1 MLNKLLKYDLKYM
14 IKNMSIFYIL
24 SIFFAITTRIL
35 FNLEQSIMIN
45 IIGQISVGCMF
56 SMVASTLINTI
67 MRSWVRFNDS
77 IYKDESY
84 FMNVFRFIAQM
95 RAQKLYNSKFIQTL
109 IFYFISF
116 IIIILSIFITYYT
129 KENWAGITNFIKNIT
144 TGLNMSTI
152 FFVIMFIIIVF
163 LEIFNAIQCG
173 FLGMIIGHRFN
184 SNKILYSVV
193 FGFVAYLVAQT
204 LILILLFIFGLFD
217 PSIMELF
224 KTSTIN
230 IDVNVFKTLTILSTV
245 LYLIIIFTMR
255 FICIKLLNKGV
266 NVE

>member
-35 FNLEQSIMIN
+35 FSLDQSIIVN
-45 IIGQISVGCMF
+45 IIGKISVGCML
-56 SMVASTLINTI
+56 SMVINTLINTI

-84 FMNVFRFIAQM
+84 LTHTLPVTKND
-95 RAQKLYNSKFIQTL
+95 LYNSKFIQTI
-109 IFYFISF
+109 IFYFVSF
-116 IIIILSIFITYYT
+116 IIIIISLLITYYT
-129 KENWAGITNFIKNIT
+129 KDNWTVITNYIKTIT
-144 TGLNMSTI
+144 TGLNMVTI

-173 FLGMIIGHRFN
+173 FLGIIIGHRKN
-184 SNKILYSVV
+184 NNKIAYSVL
-193 FGFVAYLVAQT
+193 FGFIAYLVAQ
-204 LILILLFIFGLFD
+204 ILILSLVFIFGLFD

-224 KTSTIN
+224 KTGTKS
-230 IDVNVFKTLTILSTV
+230 IDVNSFKTLTILSTI
-245 LYLIIIFTMR
+245 LYLLIIGIMR